1 MEWRA
6 ILAVVLSIFVLVLW
20 QYVFVPLPEPPQQP
34 ATPEPQEQ
42 PTSDTRA
49 QTPRAPEPSQLTT
62 PGTGEVAVALAPSP
76 QSLNER
82 LQSANFSPSVMQLL
96 VTEQQPRG
104 SVRFEYQDPTGWR
117 AAKTFELHHGS
128 YAMEVDVSLD
138 KPRIGSA
145 TTVVPPPTPERL
157 VTLENDVVRIVMTTR
172 GARIKE
178 LLLKKYVA
186 PWQTAPNL
194 VWRWDYL
201 WGSSGASVPA
211 TVRGDDTTLVNLVDA
226 SAAEL
231 WPALEVSS
239 DGSHASLR
247 WGPGLYTDLEANG
260 SYASPMSFI
269 NGERWLDIPKVG
281 QQTLERAGQVQWTA
295 IQNKYY
301 AVAAIPHTSTEWS
314 VLHEGT
320 HALEY
325 AVALRWPLN
334 AASTA
339 VHFSLYAGPKELQR
353 LASFDGNGK
362 SLAELVYYNYGWVR
376 ALRPDVWL
384 LRPLQWLYGVTHN
397 YGLAIVIITLII
409 KLLFYP
415 LTMKSFKSMQA
426 MQQLQ
431 PQMKRLQEMYKNDRQ
446 KLNEEMMKLYRDQK
460 VNPLGGCLPMV
471 VQIPVFIALYQVLY
485 TSIELRHAGFIWW
498 IKDLSS
504 PDHPMALV
512 MGASMVIQQWMT
524 PTTGDP
530 RQAKMMLFM
539 PIIFTFMFLNFPAGL
554 VLYWLVNNLL
564 TITQQY
570 VMLRQHRPATQDVAP
585 APAVAPPSTP
595 PPRQG
600 GARKR

>member
-1 MEWRA
+1 MEWRT

-20 QYVFVPLPEPPQQP
+20 QYVFVPLSEPPQQP
-34 ATPEPQEQ
+34 TTPEPQEK
-42 PTSDTRA
+42 PASETRV
-49 QTPRAPEPSQLTT
+49 QTPRSPGPSQPSA
-62 PGTGEVAVALAPSP
+62 PGEGEVAVAHATSS

-82 LQSANFSPSVMQLL
+82 LHSANFSPSVAQVM

-117 AAKTFELHHGS
+117 AVKTFELQHGT
-128 YAMEVDVSLD
+128 YAMEVDVSID

-145 TTVVPPPTPERL
+145 AMAVLPTTSERL
-157 VTLENDVVRIVMTTR
+157 VTLENDVLRIVMSTR

-178 LLLKKYVA
+178 LLLKKYAA
-186 PWQTAPNL
+186 PWKTAPNL
-194 VWRWDYL
+194 VLGWDSL
-201 WGSSGASVPA
+201 WGSSGARAPTFA
-211 TVRGDDTTLVNLVDA
+211 RGTNDTLMNLVDT

-231 WPALEVSS
+231 WPALEVST
-239 DGSHASLR
+239 DGTHALLR

-260 SYASPMSFI
+260 SYASPLSFI
-269 NGERWLDIPKVG
+269 NGKQWLETPGAG
-281 QQTLERAGQVQWTA
+281 QPPLERMGQVQWTA
-295 IQNKYY
+295 VQNKYY
-301 AVAAIPHTSTEWS
+301 AIAAIPHTNAEWS
-314 VLHEGT
+314 VLHQGT

-339 VHFSLYAGPKELQR
+339 VHFTVFTGPKELRQ
-353 LASFDGNGK
+353 LAAIDGNGK
-362 SLAELVYYNYGWVR
+362 SLTELVFYNYGWVR
-376 ALRPDVWL
+376 VLRPDVWL

-397 YGLAIVIITLII
+397 YGVAIIIITVII

-426 MQQLQ
+426 MQHLQ

-446 KLNEEMMKLYRDQK
+446 KLNEEMMKLYREQK

-498 IKDLSS
+498 IKDLSA
-504 PDHPMALV
+504 PDHPLALI

-539 PIIFTFMFLNFPAGL
+539 PVIFTFMFLNFPAGL
-554 VLYWLVNNLL
+554 VLYWLVNNIL
-564 TITQQY
+564 TIAQQY
-570 VMLRQHRPATQDVAP
+570 VMLRQHRPATQASSNP
-585 APAVAPPSTP
+585 T
-595 PPRQG
+595 
-600 GARKR
+600 